1 MYLLS
6 VTHPDYFHHPLTIVV
21 FVVIV
26 LGMLILD
33 LGVFNKNP
41 HEISNKEAVYW
52 SLTWIGLAML
62 FSGGVWYFY
71 GFDEFADFQS
81 AYWIEKALSV
91 DNLFVFILVF
101 QAFKVPKIYQHK
113 VLFWGIIG
121 AIVMRAIF
129 IFAGVRLIQLT
140 YLPAT
145 TLNGL
150 LSQPIRINLVMLIFG
165 LGLLVAAWKSAFD
178 SNPLDA
184 EQDEKSVSEGVGARL
199 MNKLFRIHPEY
210 DEGKFFTVKNGVRYG
225 TQLLLVLGIIEFT
238 DLIFAIDSI
247 PAIFAITDSA
257 FILYSSNI
265 FAILGL
271 RSLYFILANFIHL
284 FHFLNYG
291 LALVLGFI
299 GVKMIVSPIYQVQ
312 SSTSLIVIGS
322 LLSLSVIASLIFK
335 QEKKAEDSTS
345 R

>member
-1 MYLLS
+1 MLFLS
-6 VTHPDYFHHPLTIVV
+6 VAHPDYFQHPLTILV
-21 FVVIV
+21 FVIIIA
-26 LGMLILD
+26 GMLVLD

-41 HEISNKEAVYW
+41 HEISNKEAIVW
-52 SLTWIGLAML
+52 SVSWIGLAML
-62 FSGGVWYFY
+62 FSGGVWYLY

-101 QAFKVPKIYQHK
+101 QAFKVPKLYQHK

-129 IFAGVRLIQLT
+129 IFAGVKLIQLT
-140 YLPAT
+140 YLPPT
-145 TLNGL
+145 TFNGL
-150 LSQPIRINLVMLIFG
+150 LSNPIEINAVMTVFG
-165 LGLLVAAWKSAFD
+165 LGLLIAAWKSAFASD
-178 SNPLDA
+178 PS
-184 EQDEKSVSEGVGARL
+184 EEKREESVSKGIGVKI
-199 MNKLFRIHPEY
+199 MNKLFRIHHEY

-225 TQLLLVLGIIEFT
+225 TQLLLVVGIIEFT

-247 PAIFAITDSA
+247 PAIFAITDSP

-271 RSLYFILANFIHL
+271 RSLYFILANFMHL
-284 FHFLNYG
+284 FHYLNYG

-299 GVKMIVSPIYQVQ
+299 GIKMILSPVFEVH
-312 SSTSLIVIGS
+312 SSTSLLVIGT
-322 LLSLSVIASLIFK
+322 LLLGSVIVSLIFK
-335 QEKKAEDSTS
+335 KKA
-345 R
+345 

>member
-1 MYLLS
+1 MLALTT
-6 VTHPDYFHHPLTIVV
+6 THPDYFQHPLTIVV
-21 FVVIV
+21 FVVIII
-26 LGMLILD
+26 GMLILD

-41 HEISNKEAVYW
+41 HEVSNKEAIFW
-52 SLTWIGLAML
+52 SITWIGLAML

-121 AIVMRAIF
+121 AIIMRAIF
-129 IFAGVRLIQLT
+129 IFAGVKLIQLT

-150 LSQPIRINLVMLIFG
+150 FTNPVKINVVMTIFG
-165 LGLLVAAWKSAFD
+165 IGLLVAAWKSAFASD
-178 SNPLDA
+178 TPEQDA
-184 EQDEKSVSEGVGARL
+184 EAVSEGMGARI
-199 MNKLFRIHPEY
+199 MHKLFRIYPEY
-210 DEGKFFTVKNGVRYG
+210 DEGKFFTVRNGVRYG
-225 TQLLLVLGIIEFT
+225 TQLLLVVGIIEFT

-247 PAIFAITDSA
+247 PAIFAITDSP

-284 FHFLNYG
+284 FHLLHYG

-299 GVKMIVSPIYQVQ
+299 GVKMIISPFYHVESSVSLTI
-312 SSTSLIVIGS
+312 IGT
-322 LLSLSVIASLIFK
+322 LLGLSVIASLIFK
-335 QEKKAEDSTS
+335 QKKDNPISN
-345 R
+345 

>member
-6 VTHPDYFHHPLTIVV
+6 VAHPDYFHHPLTVLI

-26 LGMLILD
+26 LGMLVLD

-41 HEISNKEAVYW
+41 HEVSNKEAVLW
-52 SLTWIGLAML
+52 SITWIGLAML

-121 AIVMRAIF
+121 AIIMRAIF
-129 IFAGVRLIQLT
+129 IFAGVKLIQLT

-145 TLNGL
+145 TFNGL
-150 LSQPIRINLVMLIFG
+150 FSNPIEINVVMTIFG

-178 SNPLDA
+178 SSDPLD
-184 EQDEKSVSEGVGARL
+184 QDQKAVSEGVGARI
-199 MNKLFRIHPEY
+199 MNKLFRILPEY

-225 TQLLLVLGIIEFT
+225 TQLLLVVGIIEFT

-247 PAIFAITDSA
+247 PAIFAITDSP

-284 FHFLNYG
+284 FHFLHYG

-299 GVKMIVSPIYQVQ
+299 GVKMIASPIFHIG
-312 SSTSLIVIGS
+312 SSISLIVIGS
-322 LLSLSVIASLIFK
+322 LLALSVIASLIFK
-335 QEKKAEDSTS
+335 QEKIEETES
-345 R
+345 